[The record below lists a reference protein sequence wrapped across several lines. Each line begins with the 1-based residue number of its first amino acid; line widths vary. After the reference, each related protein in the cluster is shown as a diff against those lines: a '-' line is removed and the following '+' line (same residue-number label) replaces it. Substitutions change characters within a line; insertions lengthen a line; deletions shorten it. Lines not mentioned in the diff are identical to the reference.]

1 MPKKVKLR
9 GKGVGVVEFTEDEAK
24 KLLALQETKSNPDK
38 RVWSLVKEDGNTGS
52 KGSDKQPTKKS

>member
-1 MPKKVKLR
+1 MAKKIKLEGR
-9 GKGVGVVEFTEDEAK
+9 GVGVREFTEDEAK
-24 KLLALQETKSNPDK
+24 ALLALQEQKSNPDK